1 MPEYC
6 VTFCWQKSSNCVSK
20 FLFVVFLK
28 TEVYRRK
35 DFLKKQT
42 FFALDDM
49 KLYAQF
55 KNVFQTSES
64 NIIILVV
71 CLRVVCLISLAI
83 AFSL

>member
-1 MPEYC
+1 MA
-6 VTFCWQKSSNCVSK
+6 
-20 FLFVVFLK
+20 FLK
-28 TEVYRRK
+28 TEVCRRK
-35 DFLKKQT
+35 NFLKKQT

-49 KLYAQF
+49 KLYAQC